1 MCVLQCPC
9 GLVVSTS
16 RAQARCIRCGRTLG
30 PSNRLTVPTPPIAG
44 TKTVSQSVTRPDKTG
59 TTDNGPNGQGPAA
72 LTTYVTLVVIAA
84 ARSLLVRGDS
94 V

>member
-9 GLVVSTS
+9 GLVVSTA
-16 RAQARCIRCGRTLG
+16 RAQVRCIRCGRTLG
-30 PSNRLTVPTPPIAG
+30 PCNRLTVPMPPI
-44 TKTVSQSVTRPDKTG
+44 TETETVSQTATRPDGPG
-59 TTDNGPNGQGPAA
+59 TTDNGPNGQGPAT

-84 ARSLLVRGDS
+84 ARSLFARGDS

>member
-30 PSNRLTVPTPPIAG
+30 PSNRLPAPTPPAVHSKPSPTVADGSKAG
-44 TKTVSQSVTRPDKTG
+44 ATEASPD
-59 TTDNGPNGQGPAA
+59 GQGPAA
-72 LTTYVTLVVIAA
+72 LTTYVTLVIIAA
-84 ARSLLVRGDS
+84 ARSLCGRGDS